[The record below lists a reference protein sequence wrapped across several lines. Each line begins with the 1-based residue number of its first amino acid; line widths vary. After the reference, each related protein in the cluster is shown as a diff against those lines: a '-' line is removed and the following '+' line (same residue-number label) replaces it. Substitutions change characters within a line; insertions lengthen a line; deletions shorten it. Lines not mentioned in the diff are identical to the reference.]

1 MRIDIEEIRKDLI
14 EYSHGAFYIGGF
26 GGAIVEAQD
35 IENMAPD
42 KLISLA
48 IERGLDLEKYQY

>member
-14 EYSHGAFYIGGF
+14 ENSHGAFYIGGF
-26 GGAIVEAQD
+26 GGAMVEAQD

-48 IERGLDLEKYQY
+48 IEKGLNLEKYQY

>member
-1 MRIDIEEIRKDLI
+1 MRVDVEKIRKDLL
-14 EYSHGAFYIGGF
+14 ENSYGAFHIGGF
-26 GGAIVEAQD
+26 GGAMVEAQD

-48 IERGLDLEKYQY
+48 IERGLDMEKYEY

>member
-1 MRIDIEEIRKDLI
+1 MRVDIEEIRKDLL
-14 EYSHGAFYIGGF
+14 ENSYGAFYIGGF
-26 GGAIVEAQD
+26 GGAMVEAQD

-48 IERGLDLEKYQY
+48 IERGLDMEKYEY